1 MPPASRQLS
10 RGGQI
15 VGCSRVEEQGAG
27 LSRRPDAELRLRA
40 VDVVLNG
47 AGRDIENEPDVGEG
61 LSLRRQSEALPFAA
75 GQVDAGDNQKGFQLF
90 AHLPVELISDE
101 PQRKR
106 VTPGGVQE
114 GCVLFIGGEGERGKA
129 AMPVMDRNGVTVT
142 DTEAGGFVEEPAGE
156 GIVASKILPPSEG
169 MWLTDAVQHDGIA
182 GFVTLIDIVFAPGIG
197 IVGDQAELPAGC

>member
-1 MPPASRQLS
+1 MGREAVKMPPASRQLS

-142 DTEAGGFVEEPAGE
+142 DAEAGGSAASSSSPAADVFGARNLAVFSS
-156 GIVASKILPPSEG
+156 GRPS
-169 MWLTDAVQHDGIA
+169 DG
-182 GFVTLIDIVFAPGIG
+182 L
-197 IVGDQAELPAGC
+197 